1 MHKIIIIIFFNQ
13 FYLSSRQRLSL
24 RYIAISSREDLKL
37 GMVSYRGNGVCR
49 LSPRSSSYPDSF
61 TRGDVRLWDMLLTRN
76 VGTPLEPSIHPRVQ
90 LSTNPPSRSC
100 CSHRS
105 QSASMHCV
113 ISIYYRELSRKK
125 TQADYERLAFTI
137 FHKIMRNCLEDL
149 RKRVIEMRGIS
160 DMYIHIYI
168 YIITVR

>member
-1 MHKIIIIIFFNQ
+1 MNNIIIIAFLNQ
-13 FYLSSRQRLSL
+13 FYLSPHQRLSP

-37 GMVSYRGNGVCR
+37 GMVSYTGNGVCR
-49 LSPRSSSYPDSF
+49 LSPRFSSYPGGF

-90 LSTNPPSRSC
+90 LSTNPPSRYC

-105 QSASMHCV
+105 QSASMHRV

-125 TQADYERLAFTI
+125 
-137 FHKIMRNCLEDL
+137 
-149 RKRVIEMRGIS
+149 RKLTMGGSFLLLFIG
-160 DMYIHIYI
+160 
-168 YIITVR
+168 

>member
-1 MHKIIIIIFFNQ
+1 MNKTHNIISIYFLSNQ
-13 FYLSSRQRLSL
+13 FYLSPRQRLSL

-49 LSPRSSSYPDSF
+49 LSPRFSSYPDSF

-76 VGTPLEPSIHPRVQ
+76 VGTPLEPSDPSPRST

-100 CSHRS
+100 CSRRS

-113 ISIYYRELSRKK
+113 ILIYHRELSRKK
-125 TQADYERLAFTI
+125 MQVDYWRLAFTFFI
-137 FHKIMRNCLEDL
+137 GNDNEKFSRRFEI
-149 RKRVIEMRGIS
+149 
-160 DMYIHIYI
+160 
-168 YIITVR
+168 